1 MREGQEAYHFR
12 RSKGGQPR
20 FLHLPI
26 SSDRSIKRTRGRTR
40 YFSCHI
46 LLLLFLVAPSMTD
59 AQEGALVLHQNLAD
73 LVDESAT
80 IIHGHVLSARSEKH
94 PQFENLNTV
103 VVTVKVRTL
112 LRGSAGSTFTF
123 RQYVWDA
130 RPGNETAG
138 YHKAQQVLLLL
149 IKPSEYG
156 LSSPAGQ
163 EQGRFR
169 ILRDRQGKEYAVNSL
184 GNAGLFHNMQARLA
198 SKGVRL
204 APHLSTLVRKH
215 RSGAVALDQLE
226 SIIRALQGGR

>member
-1 MREGQEAYHFR
+1 MRERHEAYHFR
-12 RSKGGQPR
+12 RSKGGQPL
-20 FLHLPI
+20 FLYLPI

-80 IIHGHVLSARSEKH
+80 IIRGHVLSARSEKH
-94 PQFENLNTV
+94 PQFGNLNTV

-138 YHKAQQVLLLL
+138 YRKAQQVLLLL
-149 IKPSEYG
+149 IKSSEYG
-156 LSSPAGQ
+156 LSSPAGL

-169 ILRDRQGKEYAVNSL
+169 ILSDRRGRKYAVNGV
-184 GNAGLFHNMQARLA
+184 GNAGLFRNMQARLA
-198 SKGVRL
+198 AKGISLKPRL
-204 APHLSTLVRKH
+204 SALVQKH

-226 SIIRALQGGR
+226 SIIRALRGGK